1 MTLET
6 FMDEW
11 CCLQHGQCKHFNVR
25 ANLPGVQS
33 TCKKL
38 DHKHVKFAVPWFKS
52 YDCGQ
57 TASHICKEF
66 EPADTQVWLK
76 NYWSPS
82 FLGYYA
88 PEGIVW
94 LTLDDDTSIRYG
106 VPAKDFYEGTFMNDD
121 GSLKWIKKQYYKRSR
136 KSPIGYE
143 LVTEEAPMAGERKN
157 T

>member
-33 TCKKL
+33 TCKRL

-57 TASHICKEF
+57 TASHVCKEF

-76 NYWSPS
+76 NYWNPS
-82 FLGYYA
+82 YLYYYA
-88 PEGIVW
+88 PEGVVW

-106 VPAKDFYEGTFMNDD
+106 VPAKDFYEGTFMNND

-143 LVTEEAPMAGERKN
+143 LVTEDREEK
-157 T
+157 